1 MQDGTVGEQ
10 FCGKTGKPV
19 FPELCEAGGI
29 TLVKFAL
36 PFDLVEPKLAFAE
49 LCGVGEFYGES
60 VLLYIGT

>member
-36 PFDLVEPKLAFAE
+36 PFDLVEPKLDFAE
-49 LCGVGEFYGES
+49 LCEVGGV
-60 VLLYIGT
+60 LC